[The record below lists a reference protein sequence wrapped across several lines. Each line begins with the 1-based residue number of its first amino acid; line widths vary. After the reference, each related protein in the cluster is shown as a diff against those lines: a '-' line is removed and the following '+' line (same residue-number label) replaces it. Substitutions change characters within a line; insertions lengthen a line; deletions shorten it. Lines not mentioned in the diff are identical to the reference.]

1 MSALSV
7 GWYNPKSR
15 MITNIEPWE
24 DKPENI
30 AFTSCLLAQQ
40 YQLGDGK
47 RLMPSS
53 IWIAF
58 DMFKTLRIFTLND
71 TMPKPQDCDR
81 ILALVMD
88 MRKGGGVER
97 VF

>member
-15 MITNIEPWE
+15 MITNIELWE
-24 DKPENI
+24 DKPETI
-30 AFTSCLLAQQ
+30 TFASLMLAQR
-40 YQLGDGK
+40 YQVGDGK
-47 RLMPSS
+47 RVMPSS

-58 DMFKTLRIFTLND
+58 DMVKTLRIFSLND
-71 TMPKPQDCDR
+71 TMPKPQDCER
-81 ILALVMD
+81 IQALVMD